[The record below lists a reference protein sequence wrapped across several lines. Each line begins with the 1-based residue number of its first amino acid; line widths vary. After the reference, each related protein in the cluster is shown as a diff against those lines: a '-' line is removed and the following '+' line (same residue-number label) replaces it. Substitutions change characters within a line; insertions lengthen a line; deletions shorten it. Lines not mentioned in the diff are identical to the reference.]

1 MVPLHGSWANVES
14 GKWNVLFC
22 PSQAFLL
29 AARALG
35 ANQILSGRVPDG
47 LLDNNPAFQR
57 RERVATGPSPVGTA
71 ELGHF
76 GRPYGT
82 CSLFTPNPALE
93 APGYCQM
100 SLRDNPA

>member
-57 RERVATGPSPVGTA
+57 RERVATGPRRQSWGISVVPTGLV
-71 ELGHF
+71 LCS
-76 GRPYGT
+76 RPT
-82 CSLFTPNPALE
+82 
-93 APGYCQM
+93 
-100 SLRDNPA
+100 RR